1 MVWRG
6 IGLLARR
13 VCGLMRVTRVEG
25 SGWAGAVLLAVVLLP
40 AAAVAQARPP
50 VSRPRPVQQPQQ
62 PQQPGERPIQRAPGD
77 TSRAGADSAR
87 PPLVKWV
94 EDDSI
99 MIALLGRSGYTVVR
113 YQAEDVG
120 FAAAGRTMTLTGT
133 DSAKAAVQRDATV
146 LVADSIRY
154 SDSTKVIAAR
164 GDTIV
169 MRDPSQRAD
178 VVGHRELTYDVE
190 NREGRT
196 NEFSTLANAGAQVDW
211 QVTAHRAA
219 FVSDTASD
227 RNTVYGRD
235 GRITSCLDS
244 VPHYHFLAKEL
255 KRVSGN
261 VLVARPAI
269 LYLHDVPVL
278 WLPFIFQDIRSG
290 RRSGL
295 LTPRLGV
302 AELVR
307 NSPTYRRR
315 VENLGYYFA
324 FSDYVDAQVSM
335 DWMSSARA
343 AASDYPGW
351 LALNGELRYRW
362 LDRFLSGTLALSR
375 TSLSNGSANT
385 QLSWGHTQ
393 EFSAST
399 RFNSS
404 INYTTSTQIQRTTNL
419 NPALALA
426 AIGST
431 MNLTRTQ
438 GPFSIN
444 LGGNRRQYPGRDK
457 VEQTFPSL
465 NVSSKPIE
473 LGEWFI
479 MTPSLTFSRSD
490 VFNLDQVD
498 ALAFRYVD
506 VGGVRDSVRLDRNT
520 NTMNMSV
527 GTPFRL
533 FGFQVNSGFRF
544 NENVNDFPALRV
556 LVDPA
561 DTSRRIERIYDKTF
575 LSSADFD
582 VSIGLPGFFS
592 GSWNLAPSI
601 SASNVA
607 PDGGFFVR
615 SERTSGRWVAQSK
628 RLSYGVGIAPTF
640 YGLIPGLG
648 RVQMFRHAIS
658 PTISYGY
665 SPAAEVSDEFLAALG
680 RSPGGFLGTLA
691 QNRITFGLS
700 TNLEAKVRAPGD
712 SADDA
717 GTKVKVLSMQFT
729 SLSYDFERARATGQ
743 TGLSTDRF
751 GYSVRS
757 DLLPGFDFGVDY
769 SLFRGYILS
778 DTAKFDPYREAV
790 RATFSLNQGMSL
802 VRGIARL
809 LGANVPAG
817 AKPAP
822 GGPPVQQQPP
832 IDGND
837 SSSRGGLGAM
847 TGTRARSSISEIPS
861 GVGFQASFTFSSSRT
876 RPAVGGTTYTP
887 DPAVRCDPLRG
898 TPQYEP
904 CVRLAEQ
911 DGSGEPGE
919 HETTAGGAYRM
930 APARSSL
937 GFQTGFN
944 LTPNWAAAWG
954 SSYDFERD
962 EFASHAVTLQRDLH
976 DWKAIFGFTKSPNGN
991 FAFTFFISLKAQPE
1005 IKVDYDR
1012 QTYRPSTSSR

>member
-1 MVWRG
+1 MPARRRG
-6 IGLLARR
+6 LIPLAACHLLAL
-13 VCGLMRVTRVEG
+13 VMLPAI
-25 SGWAGAVLLAVVLLP
+25 AGAQV
-40 AAAVAQARPP
+40 RPRP
-50 VSRPRPVQQPQQ
+50 TVSRPPATTQQPNT
-62 PQQPGERPIQRAPGD
+62 PQQPGDRRIPRAPGD
-77 TSRAGADSAR
+77 TSRAPEDSAR

-99 MIALLGRSGYTVVR
+99 MIELLRRSGYTVVR
-113 YQAEDVG
+113 YQAQDVG

-133 DSAKAAVQRDATV
+133 DSAKAAVQRDSTV

-164 GDTIV
+164 GDTII
-169 MRDPSQRAD
+169 MREPSQRGD
-178 VVGHRELTYDVE
+178 VIGLREFSYDVE
-190 NREGRT
+190 RREGLA
-196 NEFSTLANAGAQVDW
+196 NEFRTVASAGEDW

-219 FVSDTASD
+219 FVSDSASD

-244 VPHYHFLAKEL
+244 VPHYHFRAKDL

-261 VLVARPAI
+261 VLVARPAV

-278 WLPFIFQDIRSG
+278 WLPFIFQDIRTG

-324 FSDYVDAQVSM
+324 FSDYVDAQLSM

-343 AASDYPGW
+343 AATDQPGW
-351 LALNGELRYRW
+351 LAVNGELRYRW

-375 TSLSNGSANT
+375 TSLSSGSKST

-393 EFSAST
+393 EFSSST
-399 RFNSS
+399 RFTSNL
-404 INYTTSTQIQRTTNL
+404 NYTTSTQIQRTTNL

-426 AIGST
+426 AISST

-438 GPFSIN
+438 GPLNIN

-465 NVSSKPIE
+465 NVSSKPIAF
-473 LGEWFI
+473 GEWFL

-498 ALAFRYVD
+498 AFTYRYID
-506 VGGVRDSVRLDRNT
+506 VGGVRDSVKLDRNT
-520 NTMNMSV
+520 SQMSTTV
-527 GTPFRL
+527 GTPFRI
-533 FGFQVNSGFRF
+533 FGLQVNTGFRF
-544 NENVNDFPALRV
+544 HENVNDFPALRV
-556 LVDPA
+556 IVDPA

-582 VSIGLPGFFS
+582 VSIGLPGFFA

-601 SASNVA
+601 TASNVA

-615 SERTSGRWVAQSK
+615 SERTSGQWVAQSK
-628 RLSYGVGIAPTF
+628 RLSYGVGVSPTF
-640 YGLIPGLG
+640 YGLLPGFGPVL
-648 RVQMFRHAIS
+648 RFRHAIS
-658 PTISYGY
+658 PTLSYGY

-691 QNRITFGLS
+691 QNRINLGLS
-700 TNLEAKVRAPGD
+700 TNIEAKIRTPGD
-712 SADDA
+712 STGDE
-717 GTKVKVLSMQFT
+717 GTKVKVLSVQFT
-729 SLSYDFERARATGQ
+729 PISYDFERARATGQ

-751 GYSVRS
+751 GYSLRS
-757 DLLPGFDFGVDY
+757 ELLPGLDFSVDY
-769 SLFRGYILS
+769 SLFQGYILS
-778 DTAKFDPYREAV
+778 DTAKFDPYRESM
-790 RATFSLNQGMSL
+790 RATFSLNQGMTL
-802 VRGIARL
+802 VRSIARL
-809 LGANVPAG
+809 LGANVAATPKA
-817 AKPAP
+817 AP
-822 GGPPVQQQPP
+822 GAAPPAQQP
-832 IDGND
+832 IGGNEY
-837 SSSRGGLGAM
+837 GTGAGTGLGAM
-847 TGTRARSSISEIPS
+847 TGTRARNSISEIPS
-861 GVGFQASFTFSSSRT
+861 GLGFQASFTFSSSRT

-887 DPAVRCDPLRG
+887 DPTLKCEPLRG
-898 TPQYEP
+898 TVNYEP
-904 CVRLAEQ
+904 CVAQARL
-911 DGSGEPGE
+911 EPVVE
-919 HETTAGGAYRM
+919 PDQNETTAGGAYRM
-930 APARSSL
+930 NPPRSSL

-944 LTPNWAAAWG
+944 LTPSWAAAWG
-954 SSYDFERD
+954 SSYDFERN

-976 DWKAIFGFTKSPNGN
+976 DWRAIFGFTKSPNGS
-991 FAFTFFISLKAQPE
+991 FSFTFFISLKAQPE

-1012 QTYRPSTSSR
+1012 HTYRPSTISR